1 MSVTDDKQERVGEEG
16 SKKAQHVASE
26 KDIAAPTSEKGEA
39 PDTPDVAEDGTEAR
53 PSGPK
58 HGKHGKVDDEV
69 PEYLKRS
76 RRMRKILIAV
86 IVVLVLLVAAGAVLV
101 VMLFDTA
108 NNAATQ
114 QAQSAVSEVEAIDP
128 DDATKDASTATS
140 KRTTVPD
147 LVALLG
153 LTQEEALE
161 RLQHGAQVTGLSEVN
176 EEGNPIK
183 WQVDVA
189 LSDEP
194 ADSRSGTPSVYLDLN
209 EEGRVLR
216 AGYSVS
222 ISSIGYGS
230 ISFTDAVSN
239 EGIIEKTVEEAGLT
253 VSDYTAALPEDK
265 MQYSSYA
272 GDGTTLTR
280 EYCEFAGTGTAGDA
294 QYAWEADLSYDYTMA
309 NATGNL
315 ADTIRTIYVYI
326 QA

>member
-1 MSVTDDKQERVGEEG
+1 MSVKEDKRDHREEEVPEE
-16 SKKAQHVASE
+16 QMMH
-26 KDIAAPTSEKGEA
+26 
-39 PDTPDVAEDGTEAR
+39 EDEVDRTATEAETAT
-53 PSGPK
+53 PSCDADDAPERGLK

-76 RRMRKILIAV
+76 RRMRRILIAV
-86 IVVLVLLVAAGAVLV
+86 LVVLVLLVAAGAVLV

-114 QAQSAVSEVEAIDP
+114 QAQSAVSQVEAIES
-128 DDATKDASTATS
+128 DDATKDASTTTT

-147 LVALLG
+147 LVSLLG
-153 LTQEEALE
+153 LTQQEALDQ
-161 RLQHGAQVTGLSEVN
+161 LQHGAQVTGLSEIN

-183 WQVDVA
+183 QQVDVA

-216 AGYSVS
+216 AGYSVA
-222 ISSIGYGS
+222 IASIGYGS
-230 ISFTDAVSN
+230 ISFADAVSN
-239 EGIIEKTVEEAGLT
+239 EGIIEETVQEAGLT
-253 VSDYTAALPEDK
+253 IADYTATLPEDK

-280 EYCEFAGTGTAGDA
+280 EYCEFSGTGSVGET
-294 QYAWEADLSYDYTMA
+294 QYSWEADLSYDYTMA

-315 ADTIRTIYVYI
+315 ADTIRTIYIYI